1 MEKWRDPI
9 ALFTK
14 TKLLSYIS
22 NLSESEKSILDPNPA
37 PPDRGPGEIDLS
49 RLRCRHSRPPLSPP
63 SPPSLSPSGGRKQ
76 GRRRPR
82 AARPWPGRDPLAA
95 AERAA
100 EWRTWAHSLL
110 TANAWERDDA
120 FVHRRALERQN
131 GCCVWVLCW
140 RPFFIC
146 KNTVLT
152 YFWVW
157 VLLIESV

>member
-63 SPPSLSPSGGRKQ
+63 SPPSLSPSGGCKQ

-110 TANAWERDDA
+110 TANAWGER
-120 FVHRRALERQN
+120 RRICASPRTGEAKWLLCLGALLETI
-131 GCCVWVLCW
+131 
-140 RPFFIC
+140 F
-146 KNTVLT
+146 
-152 YFWVW
+152 YM
-157 VLLIESV
+157 